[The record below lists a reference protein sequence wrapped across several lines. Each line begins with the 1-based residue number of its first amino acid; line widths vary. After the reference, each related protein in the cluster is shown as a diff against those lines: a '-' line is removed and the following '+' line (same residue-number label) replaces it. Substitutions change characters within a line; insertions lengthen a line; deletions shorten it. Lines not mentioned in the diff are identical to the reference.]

1 MGIEIVLD
9 MAVSAMA
16 DRVAV
21 GRRDSGLTYRQLDD
35 MAAGGAGL
43 LRDRGV
49 EHLVFVGVNGPII
62 PVLMFAAAKAGI
74 PLAPMNYR
82 LPSDQMRALIAQL
95 DRPMIVTDSA
105 YRADLEGA
113 SEHVLTSDE
122 FVATARGPDGSIT
135 HRRPTTAPRSCWS
148 PQGRRRPPRGGCAG
162 ITSGRPICSTQSN
175 SALPVTKRP
184 C

>member
-122 FVATARGPDGSIT
+122 FVATARGGRTGRSPTGARRR
-135 HRRPTTAPRSCWS
+135 HRDRVVHLRDDVG
-148 PQGRRRPPRGGCAG
+148 PQGGAAPVSPAVGLSVQHSRIRRCR
-162 ITSGRPICSTQSN
+162 
-175 SALPVTKRP
+175 
-184 C
+184 